1 MNHRKPINDS
11 TLTVL
16 PGAIRGLKITIWAKN
31 TFNLYLSAALRPT
44 ARTQEHK
51 GFKTKVSWSTTLLHN
66 RFRISFEPPS
76 LEPQTPEV
84 QRRQPGPDDGR
95 ATGSDPFHFFH
106 SLFIHS
112 SVIHSLIGK

>member
-11 TLTVL
+11 TLTGL
-16 PGAIRGLKITIWAKN
+16 PGAIRGLKITIWAKTPS
-31 TFNLYLSAALRPT
+31 TFICLQLLGQQ
-44 ARTQEHK
+44 QEHK
-51 GFKTKVSWSTTLLHN
+51 GYKTKVSWSTTLLHN